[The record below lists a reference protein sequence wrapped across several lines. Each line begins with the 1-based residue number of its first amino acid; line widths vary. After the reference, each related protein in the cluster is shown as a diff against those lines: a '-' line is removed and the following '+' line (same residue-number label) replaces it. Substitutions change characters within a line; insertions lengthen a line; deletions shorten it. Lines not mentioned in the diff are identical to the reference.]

1 MIDTLISVG
10 AIIGLVVLFVLVSRL
25 THSDNIHRDNVE
37 RYYVERN
44 NKFWM

>member
-10 AIIGLVVLFVLVSRL
+10 AIIGLVVLFVLISRL
-25 THSDNIHRDNVE
+25 TRIENIHRDNVE